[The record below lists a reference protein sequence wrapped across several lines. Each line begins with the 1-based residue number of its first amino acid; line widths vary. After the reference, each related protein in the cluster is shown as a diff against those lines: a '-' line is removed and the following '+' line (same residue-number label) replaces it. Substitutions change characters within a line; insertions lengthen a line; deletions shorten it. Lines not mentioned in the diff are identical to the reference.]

1 MFDIG
6 LGEVIALAV
15 IALIVFGPDHLPNAA
30 SQAGRFIRQIR
41 QVATDARKEIGDSAG
56 LDTLTEDLRSLQD
69 LHPKRLIG
77 SVMDGE
83 TTQTE
88 GSTGQRPTST
98 DKPAP
103 QRPASGGS
111 TPQGYDPDAT

>member
-30 SQAGRFIRQIR
+30 SQAGKFVRQIR
-41 QVATDARKEIGDSAG
+41 QLATDARKEISDSAG
-56 LDTLTEDLRSLQD
+56 LDTLTEDLRSFQD

-77 SVMDGE
+77 SVMDGDKPQAE
-83 TTQTE
+83 GAAATPPTTESVTKR
-88 GSTGQRPTST
+88 SATGQSN
-98 DKPAP
+98 AE
-103 QRPASGGS
+103 
-111 TPQGYDPDAT
+111 GYDPDAT

>member
-30 SQAGRFIRQIR
+30 SQAGKFVRQIR
-41 QVATDARKEIGDSAG
+41 QLATDARKEISDSAG
-56 LDTLTEDLRSLQD
+56 LDSLTEDLRSFQD

-77 SVMDGE
+77 SVMDGDQAP
-83 TTQTE
+83 TDPN
-88 GSTGQRPTST
+88 TG
-98 DKPAP
+98 K
-103 QRPASGGS
+103 RPAAESAAKPTTPSQS
-111 TPQGYDPDAT
+111 TADGYDPDAT